1 MNKPNKFK
9 RLANSGSTSAV
20 TALGLVGL
28 LTGCNTPLAFTGEAN
43 AEANSPT
50 ATQTPLPSP
59 TPTNVPPTTTP
70 TLTPTPWPTPTTWST
85 PTPLPTLTPWP
96 TPAAWQ
102 PVQLNL
108 PTLEPVPVVPTP
120 TLIAAGGLLPV
131 NYAPPNEVDVF
142 GNVVLRWA
150 YSGQLAADEFFD
162 IKIKPVGSENS
173 VFVDWSKTPEYE
185 LRPWSGWSPGLYT
198 WQIGIVKGYLEGETK
213 NFIADTGR
221 DSAKFTIKWQDVGH
235 GGGGNGGGGGGG
247 RSGGS

>member
-1 MNKPNKFK
+1 MNKPNTFK
-9 RLANSGSTSAV
+9 RFKNSSSTSAAAV
-20 TALGLVGL
+20 LSLVGL
-28 LTGCNTPLAFTGEAN
+28 LTGCNKPLALTGEAN
-43 AEANSPT
+43 AEANLSPP
-50 ATQTPLPSP
+50 ATQPPSPSP
-59 TPTNVPPTTTP
+59 TNTV
-70 TLTPTPWPTPTTWST
+70 TLTPPPRPTPTPWST

-102 PVQLNL
+102 PVRAAL
-108 PTLEPVPVVPTP
+108 PTLEPLPVVPTP
-120 TLIAAGGLLPV
+120 TLIAATGGLLPV

-150 YSGQLAADEFFD
+150 YAGQLADDQFFD

-198 WQIGIVKGYLEGETK
+198 WQIGIVQGYLEGETK

-221 DSAKFTIKWQDVGH
+221 DSAKFIIKWQDVGQS
-235 GGGGNGGGGGGG
+235 GGGNGGGGGG

>member
-1 MNKPNKFK
+1 MNKPHKFK

-20 TALGLVGL
+20 TALSLVGL

-59 TPTNVPPTTTP
+59 TPTKVPPTSTP